1 MGIVHMRA
9 GAGAACCSGSVCL
22 FPVASLTSVQA
33 CSLGRQ
39 LRVDF
44 MTQAELF
51 NSFHFISLVRVGVG
65 GEVREGWD

>member
-1 MGIVHMRA
+1 MGWGWGFLLLWVCPPISSSIPDF
-9 GAGAACCSGSVCL
+9 CSGL
-22 FPVASLTSVQA
+22 PPA
-33 CSLGRQ
+33 CFLRRQ
-39 LRVDF
+39 LRIDF